1 MILVTGATGTNGTEI
16 LKRLA
21 ATADVQVRAMVRNL
35 DHASAIA
42 SPDAE
47 VVEGT
52 SIVLRR
58 FSPHSLALNVVSTNQ
73 FFGARR
79 IATDRVHRRGT
90 AERRCAHC

>member
-47 VVEGT
+47 VVEGDFDRPET
-52 SIVLRR
+52 L
-58 FSPHSLALNVVSTNQ
+58 LAALAGVE
-73 FFGARR
+73 
-79 IATDRVHRRGT
+79 RGFY
-90 AERRCAHC
+90 